1 MVWFPQTMKYD
12 TYAQYDP
19 RATSQ
24 TLPAFLTVWPGLGN
38 YHSDL
43 VLLGGMVPLYLCT
56 HPAGANALPRPATLD
71 VDFGIALGASAGQYG
86 TLATDLHAQGFSPSK
101 KFSGRFERPAAGFT
115 LYIDFLV
122 EDGTTPKGTRMVDD
136 VPASI
141 MPGVLRAL
149 ETARQVTIEGRDLPG
164 GQQKVIARVCEVGPF
179 LVLKLRAFLN
189 RQQGKDVFDL
199 LYTLLHYDRG
209 TQAALD
215 AFAVEARAN
224 NPAFP
229 DARLALE
236 TLFAGEDSPGAVKAA
251 HFVFGPQTTQDS
263 SDQRTRRLQVQQDM
277 VGAAQALLRAI

>member
-1 MVWFPQTMKYD
+1 MKYD

-38 YHSDL
+38 YHGDL
-43 VLLGGMVPLYLCT
+43 VLLGGMVPLYLCS
-56 HPAGANALPRPATLD
+56 HPTGANALPRPATLD

-86 TLATDLHAQGFSPSK
+86 TLATDLHAQGFRPSEK
-101 KFSGRFERPAAGFT
+101 YPGRFERPVGGFT

-136 VPASI
+136 VPASV
-141 MPGVLRAL
+141 MPGVVRAL
-149 ETARQVTIEGRDLPG
+149 DTARRVTIEGQDLLG

-189 RQQGKDVFDL
+189 RQQGKDAFDL
-199 LYTLLHYDRG
+199 LYTLLHYDGG

-236 TLFAGEDSPGAVKAA
+236 TLFANEDSPGAVKAA
-251 HFVFGPQTTQDS
+251 HFVFGPVIPSESADT
-263 SDQRTRRLQVQQDM
+263 RLRRLQLRQD
-277 VGAAQALLRAI
+277 VVSVTAALTAAWTQ